1 MEHLAQIFGQRLKEI
16 RRARGMTQ
24 EELGKAVKLD
34 YKFIG
39 AIERGAKTS
48 SFQTVEKLAFALDV
62 PFYKFFVPTTMR
74 SSAVEKEIKELLE
87 HSHRIDVRRVE
98 EFLRGL
104 RALLRKLD
112 RNTF

>member
-1 MEHLAQIFGQRLKEI
+1 MEHLAEVFGRRLKEV
-16 RRARGMTQ
+16 RRAKGMTQ

-39 AIERGAKTS
+39 AIERGVKTS
-48 SFQTVEKLAFALDV
+48 SFQTVEKLAVALDV
-62 PFYKFFVPTTMR
+62 QFYELFVPTAHRMA
-74 SSAVEKEIKELLE
+74 AVEKEISDLLE
-87 HSHRIDVRRVE
+87 RSHRIDVKKIE

-112 RNTF
+112 RPE